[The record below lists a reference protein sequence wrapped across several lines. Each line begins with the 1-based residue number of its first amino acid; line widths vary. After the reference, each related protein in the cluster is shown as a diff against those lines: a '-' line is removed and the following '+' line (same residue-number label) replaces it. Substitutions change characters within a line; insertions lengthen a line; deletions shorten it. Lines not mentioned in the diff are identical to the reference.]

1 MSPTSKKRNPD
12 CVVWGSAAL
21 AANCED
27 SILFISFLLVVPFPF
42 LRGMGKGRGLAAGL
56 VLAWG
61 LVRRRDMSS
70 VEMGVNLAR
79 PAVVSVTCMLAMET
93 GWSPSLVTTEKMGR
107 NPCSRK
113 STENIFALSGV
124 S

>member
-12 CVVWGSAAL
+12 CVVWGSTAL

-27 SILFISFLLVVPFPF
+27 SISSISFLLMVPFTF
-42 LRGMGKGRGLAAGL
+42 LRGMGKGSGLAAGL

-70 VEMGVNLAR
+70 VEIGVNLAR
-79 PAVVSVTCMLAMET
+79 PAVVNVTCVLAKET
-93 GWSPSLVTTEKMGR
+93 GWTPSVVATKEM
-107 NPCSRK
+107 
-113 STENIFALSGV
+113 
-124 S
+124 